1 MSAVAAPAAA
11 TFPRAVRKPSPL
23 QNLRT
28 LLPYVWRYR
37 RGSALGVATLL
48 AGGLVGAMLPLVMGT
63 IVDSISGAHAL
74 IERMSALPG
83 PLERFLLSFY
93 RPLSG
98 ETLVFFSLT
107 LLGIV
112 LVKGIFSFLTRN
124 ILIGVSRDIEYDLR
138 NELLDHLLKMEPAFY
153 VRNRTGELMSR
164 CTNDLNAVRMVL
176 GPGIMYSLNTI
187 VIMVMAISIMVR
199 ISPRLTLY
207 VFLPVPLVAVAVRY
221 FGKIIHDRYEKIQ
234 ALLAALSARVQE
246 NLTGMRVVRAFCQEE
261 HEARAFGRQNK
272 DYVDSNMELI
282 AAWSMFFPALEFLIG
297 IVFLI
302 VLWQGSRL
310 ILMANFSIGALIA
323 FYGYI
328 AQLVWPMVALGWV
341 TNIFQR
347 GAASMGRLR
356 HILTAEPE
364 IDDRAAA
371 VPATLDIRGEIE
383 FRHLTFGHLG
393 ADGNSGARPV
403 LDDISL
409 KIPAGSTVAIVG
421 PTGSGKST
429 MATLVARLWDA
440 PPGSVLIDGR
450 PIAEWPLAT
459 LRRAIGYV
467 PQDTFLFSET
477 LRENIAFGA
486 ESASNLDIDRAAHIA
501 SIREEILDFPK
512 QYETLVGE
520 RGLTLSGGQKQRT
533 ALARALVRNPKIL
546 ILDDALANVDTE
558 TEERILRGLAEVM
571 RHRTTLLISH
581 RCSTVRH
588 ADQIVV
594 LREGRIVESGTHED
608 LIGRGGYYADL
619 YQKQLLEEE
628 LARV

>member
-1 MSAVAAPAAA
+1 MTPAAA
-11 TFPRAVRKPSPL
+11 ALAGKPAPQASPV

-37 RGSALGVATLL
+37 VGTALGIATLVL
-48 AGGLVGAMLPLVMGT
+48 GGLVGAMLPLVMGT
-63 IVDSISGAHAL
+63 IVDSISGGHSL
-74 IERMSALPG
+74 IERLGALPG
-83 PLERFLLSFY
+83 PVERFLLSFY
-93 RPLSG
+93 RPLNG

-107 LLGIV
+107 LIGIV
-112 LVKGIFSFLTRN
+112 LLKGTFSFLTRN
-124 ILIGVSRDIEYDLR
+124 ILIGVSRDIEFDLR
-138 NELLDHLLKMEPAFY
+138 SELLDHLLRLEPAFY
-153 VRNRTGELMSR
+153 IRNRTGELMSR

-187 VIMVMAISIMVR
+187 VIMVMAIFIMVN

-221 FGKIIHDRYEKIQ
+221 FGKLIHDRYETIQ

-246 NLTGMRVVRAFCQEE
+246 NLTGVRVVRAFCQEE
-261 HEARAFGRQNK
+261 HESREFARQNR
-272 DYVDSNMELI
+272 DYVDHNMELI
-282 AAWSMFFPALEFLIG
+282 AAWSLFFPALEFLIG

-302 VLWQGSRL
+302 VLWQGSRQVL
-310 ILMANFSIGALIA
+310 ERSLSIGALMA

-328 AQLVWPMVALGWV
+328 TQLVWPMVALGWV

-356 HILTAEPE
+356 YILTAEPG
-364 IDDRAAA
+364 IDDRSAALP
-371 VPATLDIRGEIE
+371 PAREILGEIE
-383 FRHLTFGHLG
+383 FRNLTFRHPT
-393 ADGNSGARPV
+393 AAEDAAARPV
-403 LDDISL
+403 LDHVNL
-409 KIPAGSTVAIVG
+409 RIPAGSTVAIVG

-429 MATLVARLWDA
+429 LAALVARMWEA
-440 PPGSVLIDGR
+440 PTGTLLIDGR
-450 PIAEWPLAT
+450 PIAEWPLET
-459 LRRAIGYV
+459 LRRAIGFV
-467 PQDTFLFSET
+467 AQDSFLFSET
-477 LRENIAFGA
+477 IRENIAFGM
-486 ESASNLDIDRAAHIA
+486 ESASDLDVDRAAHIA
-501 SIREEILDFPK
+501 SIRAEILDFPK
-512 QYETLVGE
+512 QFETMVGE

-533 ALARALVRNPKIL
+533 ALARALVREPKIL

-558 TEERILRGLAEVM
+558 TEERILRGLADVM
-571 RHRTTLLISH
+571 RSRTTLLISH

-594 LREGRIVESGTHED
+594 LREGRIVESGTHEN

>member
-1 MSAVAAPAAA
+1 MSAVATTGGA
-11 TFPRAVRKPSPL
+11 TPSSRPSVPSSPL
-23 QNLRT
+23 HNLRT
-28 LLPYVWRYR
+28 LIPYFGRYR
-37 RGSALGVATLL
+37 WSMTLGVLTLL

-74 IERMSALPG
+74 LERMSALPG
-83 PLERFLLSFY
+83 PIERFLLSFY

-98 ETLVFFSLT
+98 ETLMFFSLT

-112 LVKGIFSFLTRN
+112 LVKGLFSFLTRN

-138 NELLDHLLKMEPAFY
+138 SELLDHLLRMEPAFY

-187 VIMVMAISIMVR
+187 VIMVMAIAIMTK
-199 ISPRLTLY
+199 ISVQLTLL
-207 VFLPVPLVAVAVRY
+207 VFLPVPAVALAVRY
-221 FGKIIHDRYEKIQ
+221 FGKVIHDRYEKIQ

-246 NLTGMRVVRAFCQEE
+246 NLTGIRVVRAFCQEDYE
-261 HEARAFGRQNK
+261 SRAFERQNR

-282 AAWSMFFPALEFLIG
+282 AAWSLFFPALEFLIG

-310 ILMANFSIGALIA
+310 TLTANFSLGALMA

-328 AQLVWPMVALGWV
+328 TQLVWPMVALGWV

-356 HILTAEPE
+356 HVLTAEPE
-364 IDDRAAA
+364 IDDRAA
-371 VPATLDIRGEIE
+371 VPGGAEIRGEIE
-383 FRHLTFGHLG
+383 FCHLTFRHPAAELVAGV
-393 ADGNSGARPV
+393 RPV
-403 LDDISL
+403 LDDVSL
-409 KIPAGSTVAIVG
+409 KIPAGSTMAIVG

-429 MATLVARLWDA
+429 LAALVARLWDA
-440 PPGSVLIDGR
+440 PAGMVRIDGR
-450 PIAEWPLAT
+450 PIAEWPLDT
-459 LRRAIGYV
+459 LRRAIGFV
-467 PQDTFLFSET
+467 QQDTFLFSET
-477 LRENIAFGA
+477 IRENIAFGVEA
-486 ESASNLDIDRAAHIA
+486 ASDLDVDRAAHIA

-512 QYETLVGE
+512 QFGTLVGE

-546 ILDDALANVDTE
+546 VLDDALANVDTE

-588 ADQIVV
+588 ADRIVV
-594 LREGRIVESGTHED
+594 LREGRIVETGTHED